1 MKKAVGVIALV
12 SMIAIGLLLSTTSF
26 DFLISDT
33 FSTHEDVNERLDL
46 FVFDSEDYNENYY
59 TKWNVVD
66 VEEDEVVDTSDA
78 VLYDEPDERVIG
90 EMDHITLDTETH
102 RLDTDLGQFFD
113 EFQTDYVNLLVPD
126 EYEHAIKDV
135 EMNFEVE
142 TPPENDRTV
151 ELSYRYEHGHK
162 TDGDIPEFLDEYEVE
177 LIFDIDGEEDTYWY
191 EFEARDKNNERI
203 EVTDSGDVEDL
214 DTEPFEILLDHG
226 LIQVNEEKTEFLI
239 YESYEDADEGNVYE
253 TLTYQEKEVPHPV
266 EDSEEGYEDYELG
279 LSVIDVEVEDAKI
292 DSVEGVWHEGEDI
305 TNHIV
310 GIEEPAHDVRRI
322 NLNTDRVATFDE
334 EVIVDLDIYNPQKD
348 DAYQK
353 EITVYGSPDDDR
365 DAGFEIGRTIDSFP
379 AETIMDSK
387 VFIREFSEP
396 SIYRYEFMILDENEN
411 IIAKTDYEFKVYEA
425 GEPPSVFDELDEWFS
440 QELFQRMS
448 SVFGL
453 FSSG

>member
-33 FSTHEDVNERLDL
+33 FSTHEDVNERSDL
-46 FVFDSEDYNENYY
+46 FVFDTGDYNQEYY

-66 VEEDEVVDTSDA
+66 VEEDEVVDTSGA
-78 VLYDEPDERVIG
+78 EIYDEPDERVIG
-90 EMDHITLDTETH
+90 ESDHITLDTNTA

-113 EFQTDYVNLLVPD
+113 QFQPDYKNLLVPE
-126 EYEHAIKDV
+126 EYEHAVKDV
-135 EMNFEVE
+135 EMNFEVG
-142 TPPENDRTV
+142 TPPNNDRTV

-162 TDGDIPEFLDEYEVE
+162 TDGDIPEFLDEYRVD
-177 LIFDIDGEEDTYWY
+177 LLFDIDGEGDTYEY
-191 EFEARDKNNERI
+191 ELIVRDKDNERI
-203 EVTDSGDVEDL
+203 EVTDSGDLEDL
-214 DTEPFEILLDHG
+214 DTEPFEIILDHG
-226 LIQVNEEKTEFLI
+226 LIQVNEERTEFLI
-239 YESYEDADEGNVYE
+239 YESYEDVDDENVYE
-253 TLTYQEKEVPHPV
+253 TLTYQEEEVPHPV

-292 DSVEGVWHEGEDI
+292 EGVEGVWHDGEDI
-305 TNHIV
+305 SGHIV

-322 NLNTDRVATFDE
+322 NLDTDRIATFDE

-365 DAGFEIGRTIDSFP
+365 DTGFEIGRMVDSYP
-379 AETIMDSK
+379 AEAIMDSK
-387 VFIREFSEP
+387 VFIREFNEP
-396 SIYRYEFMILDENEN
+396 SIYKYEFMILDENED
-411 IIAKTDYEFKVYEA
+411 IIAETDYEFKVYEA
-425 GEPPSVFDELDEWFS
+425 GEPPSVFDELDEWFN